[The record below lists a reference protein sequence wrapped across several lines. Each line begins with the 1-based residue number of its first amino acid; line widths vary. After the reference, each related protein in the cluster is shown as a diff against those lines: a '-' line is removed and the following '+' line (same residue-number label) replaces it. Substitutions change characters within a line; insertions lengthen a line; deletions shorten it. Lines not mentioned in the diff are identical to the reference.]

1 MQLEE
6 TKEQEDM
13 CFMSDRIYLNYDDIV
28 KEESVVIDYLAKN
41 SDRFSVTAVIK
52 RPYSQLPPDFNYGV
66 QLQPFVENYIFERKD
81 WLVNFL
87 GYMRHQIMVV
97 CRCCKESRKQ
107 LLLMP
112 NVFLPIDND
121 IPEDICFYRNGKL
134 WFATI
139 SHEKI
144 AFAVDV
150 TKADLT
156 FFKENG
162 IKSYI

>member
-1 MQLEE
+1 
-6 TKEQEDM
+6 
-13 CFMSDRIYLNYDDIV
+13 
-28 KEESVVIDYLAKN
+28 
-41 SDRFSVTAVIK
+41 
-52 RPYSQLPPDFNYGV
+52 
-66 QLQPFVENYIFERKD
+66 
-81 WLVNFL
+81 
-87 GYMRHQIMVV
+87 MVV

-144 AFAVDV
+144 ALAVDV